1 MMEKTTN
8 GMVWY
13 SMVYHSYNFTW
24 WNLILEPVSFILLL
38 SHTLKTL
45 CWPNTKSLQEFKP
58 TREFF
63 VCLIFYFLS
72 YIVGISSAEIEELRD
87 ETPVAEKKD
96 QAPVEEDELAVENG
110 NYI

>member
-1 MMEKTTN
+1 M
-8 GMVWY
+8 
-13 SMVYHSYNFTW
+13 
-24 WNLILEPVSFILLL
+24 
-38 SHTLKTL
+38 
-45 CWPNTKSLQEFKP
+45 
-58 TREFF
+58 
-63 VCLIFYFLS
+63 CLIFYFLS